1 MPTFQG
7 ECEGVGCPGGA
18 GRHWASP
25 RVGWHSCRAWLLPHH
40 IASRGWG
47 TSQDLRVW
55 DCKAADGAVLPFLPV
70 SNLFQAIPIFHRML
84 GGSRGGT
91 AAHPSRSQA
100 LGSLTLSTPRW
111 NTPALPDLR
120 PCGGTSL
127 RRGSW
132 DVFPHCGGCCW
143 VSGLPAL
150 CSQCRQPQRPSP
162 TGKIQACSLCRPNA
176 TTPGRTDTNL
186 SREWSEATVQ
196 LSMHDLRAFWGMHGA
211 ADWGPSREG
220 RLGALEG
227 PGLEPAPPGPLPS
240 ALGRPGMGLIVQG
253 A

>member
-1 MPTFQG
+1 MKAGPAVPTFQG
-7 ECEGVGCPGGA
+7 ECGVPRWGWPA
-18 GRHWASP
+18 LAPP

-55 DCKAADGAVLPFLPV
+55 GCKAADSSVLPFLPV
-70 SNLFQAIPIFHRML
+70 SNLFQAVKGNDQLQPSPLFTGCVCG
-84 GGSRGGT
+84 GGSRGST

-100 LGSLTLSTPRW
+100 LSSLTLSTPRR

-150 CSQCRQPQRPSP
+150 GSQCRQPQGPSL
-162 TGKIQACSLCRPNA
+162 TGKI
-176 TTPGRTDTNL
+176 
-186 SREWSEATVQ
+186 
-196 LSMHDLRAFWGMHGA
+196 
-211 ADWGPSREG
+211 
-220 RLGALEG
+220 
-227 PGLEPAPPGPLPS
+227 
-240 ALGRPGMGLIVQG
+240 
-253 A
+253 